1 MRKIALTVLVSLI
14 VAGFALTTCYAAS
27 AKDDARAM
35 VKKTAAFLKTAGKER
50 TLAEISNPK
59 GQFVKGELYIFA
71 IDMNG
76 VTLAHGANP
85 KLVGKNML
93 DLKDPDGKFFIREF
107 ISTAKKGSGW
117 VDYKWTNPVSKKIE
131 EKTSYIESAG
141 DFLLAAGVYK

>member
-1 MRKIALTVLVSLI
+1 MKKVALIIVMSLI
-14 VAGFALTTCYAAS
+14 VAGFAMTSCYAAS
-27 AKDDARAM
+27 AKDEAKAL
-35 VKKTAAFLKTAGKER
+35 VKKTAAFLKANGREK
-50 TLAEISNPK
+50 TLTEISNPK

-85 KLVGKNML
+85 KLVGKNMI
-93 DLKDPDGKFFIREF
+93 DLKDPDGKPFIREF
-107 ISTAKKGSGW
+107 VNTAKKGSGW

-141 DFLLAAGVYK
+141 EFLLAAGVYK

>member
-1 MRKIALTVLVSLI
+1 MRKIVLIVLVSLI
-14 VAGFALTTCYAAS
+14 VAGFAMTTCYATS
-27 AKDDARAM
+27 AKDEAKAM
-35 VKKTAAFLKTAGKER
+35 VKKTAAFLKTSGKEK

-76 VTLAHGANP
+76 ITLAHGANP

-93 DLKDPDGKFFIREF
+93 DLKDPDGKFFIKEF
-107 ISTAKKGSGW
+107 INTARKGNGW